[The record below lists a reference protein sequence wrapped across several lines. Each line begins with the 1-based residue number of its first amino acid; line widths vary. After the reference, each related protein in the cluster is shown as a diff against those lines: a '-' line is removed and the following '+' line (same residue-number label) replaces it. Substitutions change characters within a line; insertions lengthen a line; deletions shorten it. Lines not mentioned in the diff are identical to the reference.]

1 MRPSIVVLGSGT
13 HGREYVPPLK
23 NGSVIATA
31 SQAIGRE
38 LAIAGCDLVVFSSDA
53 DYVEADVVKG
63 YLTATAEDGRVV
75 VRTPHDASVSFD
87 VPAKTTK
94 RIQIEPDPAG
104 DWETS
109 YYRSVFEADG
119 LVVIGGG
126 RSTRIAGVIAVAIRT
141 PIVAAAGFGAGASIV
156 WQHLCKH
163 KNDASA
169 EDLHLMGR
177 PWSEDSANQLVASLL
192 AQRTRRQATLNA
204 EQERARREGVQRTR
218 SSLAGATALILAAAA
233 ILLAYST
240 TGLAAPMACLLAGPI
255 LGAIG
260 GALVRDTTEANPG
273 ILWSAARGVGAGVLA
288 TTLYV
293 ASQLLTNESALT
305 AESAQ
310 RLLWFVV
317 PMGIAA
323 GYTFDLV
330 YAKLRQ
336 VDISPQQPNAQRPV
350 NNQPT
355 STDVAGSTVVDEG
368 SS

>member
-1 MRPSIVVLGSGT
+1 MRLSIVVLGSGT
-13 HGREYVPPLK
+13 SGREYIPPLK
-23 NGSVIATA
+23 DQSMISTA

-38 LAIAGCDLVVFSSDA
+38 LAMAGCDLVVFSSDT
-53 DYVEADVVKG
+53 DYVESDVVEG
-63 YLTATAEDGRVV
+63 FLTAMTKGGRVV
-75 VRTPHDASVSFD
+75 VRAPHHTTVSFGVSAD
-87 VPAKTTK
+87 AAMRV
-94 RIQIEPDPAG
+94 QIEPDPAD

-141 PIVAAAGFGAGASIV
+141 PVVAVAGFGAGASIV

-163 KNDASA
+163 KNDAST

-177 PWSEDSANQLVASLL
+177 PWSENSASRLVASLL
-192 AQRTRRQATLNA
+192 AQRTRRQATLDT
-204 EQERARREGVQRTR
+204 EQKAARHDAMKRTFN
-218 SSLAGATALILAAAA
+218 SLASATALVLAALA

-240 TGLAAPMACLLAGPI
+240 TGMAVGMACLLGGPI

-260 GALVRDTTEANPG
+260 GALARDTTETHSDM
-273 ILWSAARGVGAGVLA
+273 LWSAARGVGAGVLA

-305 AESAQ
+305 VESAR

-336 VDISPQQPNAQRPV
+336 VDILPHRPIAQRPV
-350 NNQPT
+350 DSQPSQPDIAT
-355 STDVAGSTVVDEG
+355 PPSVD
-368 SS
+368 